1 MGLLDLLQPKKNTD
15 AQQEPSG
22 ASSVADALLTLE
34 DVIAPSGIEIASR
47 SINIS
52 GTYARTFFAVSYPRY
67 LNDGWLEPILNLEKE
82 LDVSIVIHPIDT
94 AETLKKFQKKV
105 AEVQTHS
112 LKQHTEISRICVTN
126 FSRQKRSS
134 SM

>member
-1 MGLLDLLQPKKNTD
+1 MGILDLLQPKKQSNQTD
-15 AQQEPSG
+15 TQPAVPAVS
-22 ASSVADALLTLE
+22 DALLTLE

-94 AETLKKFQKKV
+94 AETLKK
-105 AEVQTHS
+105 
-112 LKQHTEISRICVTN
+112 ISQRW
-126 FSRQKRSS
+126 
-134 SM
+134 MA